1 MSSMQTEDT
10 SQVPVQLEYYQPAFQ
25 LLHLK
30 LGRRIQEAA
39 TTEPRAFVAGLVKA
53 YLSRGTPVP
62 PRDAWPEVRK
72 ILDMIEGEIGV
83 LLRSRSVFF
92 WLHVYRRIGVMLSR
106 DEEGEFDPRSVWL
119 VRQIVELAIF
129 KYGRASDAAEIVLSN
144 RVNPDRILGGYMRDG
159 ARAIAPSQPSKF
171 YRKFVHQV
179 QSQPQ
184 WVIKDFAEEDFI
196 NIYRVEGLAVQYWRL
211 TALMRCLGKGVP
223 TRFNDDGTWAYCWD
237 DDLALLIRSIDGRT
251 ASNSSSESLL
261 GTWADG
267 QFPSDMRNTTSHLL
281 HPAYNVFRAPVRDA
295 FAPLGLV
302 LADDYVP
309 NFIVGS
315 INLSAYLEAHKFLF
329 DAFEARHG
337 YRLETF
343 VAVLWALEH
352 VVLFPRSSHCSE
364 TKLAKSFREGIFH
377 LMRRGYDVINA
388 AQDRLVP
395 QIRDWI
401 KVGFPH
407 LDPSAEELS
416 TVVERLALTPAVQG
430 SISLWSGGP
439 RYLIVPAGFHHAVD
453 FQGLAVLLDTLFVRL
468 SHDQS
473 HRGTIF
479 EEAFRRALQARSY
492 DVRSGKLKAPAGER
506 ELDAGVVLGNTLYV
520 FECVSVERPLDYEI
534 GNPQTIKSRC
544 ERLDKKVD
552 QTLSLAEF
560 LSENRKGANYDFSNV
575 THITPLV
582 VSPFEEW
589 IWDRSSRLWLD
600 EATPRILS
608 ANEALEL
615 LSRMSA

>member
-1 MSSMQTEDT
+1 MSLMQSEDT
-10 SQVPVQLEYYQPAFQ
+10 SQVPVHVEYYQPAFR

-30 LGRRIQEAA
+30 LSRRIQEVT
-39 TTEPRAFVAGLVKA
+39 TTEPRAFVAGLLKA
-53 YLSRGTPVP
+53 YLPLGIAVSPS
-62 PRDAWPEVRK
+62 DAWPEVRK
-72 ILDMIEGEIGV
+72 ILDMIEAEIGV

-106 DEEGEFDPRSVWL
+106 DDEGEFDPRTVWL

-129 KYGRASDAAEIVLSN
+129 KHGRASDATEIVLST
-144 RVNPDRILGGYMRDG
+144 RVNPDHILGGYMRDG

-171 YRKFVHQV
+171 YRKFVQ
-179 QSQPQ
+179 QLKSRAQ

-211 TALMRCLGKGVP
+211 TALMRCVGKGVP
-223 TRFNDDGTWAYCWD
+223 ARFNEDGTWDYCWG
-237 DDLALLIRSIDGRT
+237 DDLASLIHSIDERT
-251 ASNSSSESLL
+251 ARNSSSESLL

-267 QFPSDMRNTTSHLL
+267 QFPSGMQTTTSHLL
-281 HPAYNVFRAPVRDA
+281 HPAYNVFRAPVGDV

-302 LADDYVP
+302 LAPDYVP

-315 INLSAYLEAHKFLF
+315 INLSAYLKAHSFLF

-343 VAVLWALEH
+343 VAVLWALERL
-352 VVLFPRSSHCSE
+352 VLFPRASHSSE
-364 TKLAKSFREGIFH
+364 TELAKSFREGIFH
-377 LMRRGYDVINA
+377 LMRRGYDAINA
-388 AQDRLVP
+388 ALDHLVP
-395 QIRDWI
+395 EIRDWI

-407 LDPSAEELS
+407 LGPSAEEI
-416 TVVERLALTPAVQG
+416 TKVVERLALTPAAQG

-453 FQGLAVLLDTLFVRL
+453 FQGLGKLLDTLFVRL

-473 HRGTIF
+473 HRGTVF
-479 EEAFRRALQARSY
+479 EEAFRRALQVRGY
-492 DVRSGKLKAPAGER
+492 DVRSGKLKAAAGER
-506 ELDAGVVLGNTLYV
+506 ELDAGVVLGSTLYV

-552 QTLSLAEF
+552 QALSLAEY
-560 LSENRKGANYDFSNV
+560 LSENRKGTNYDFSNATDV
-575 THITPLV
+575 KPLV

-589 IWDRSSRLWLD
+589 IWDRSSRLWVD
-600 EATPRILS
+600 DATPRILS
-608 ANEALEL
+608 ANEALDF
-615 LSRMSA
+615 LSRMST